1 MITNRGYNMNKKTSL
16 CFTGHRTEKLP
27 KTQGELEKLKQRVW
41 DEIDKAVSEGIDTF
55 YMGAC
60 YGFDLMCGDMVLV
73 RSRIIKPTDPQKIK
87 LIAVVPF
94 ENQAVKWSVS
104 DRDLYFT
111 TLSQCDEVITL
122 STHYHKDC
130 YKDRNQYMVDHSSR
144 VIAYHDGNMRSG
156 SGQTV
161 RMAEKQQ
168 LNIIN
173 LYE

>member
-1 MITNRGYNMNKKTSL
+1 MKKDTSL

-27 KTQGELEKLKQRVW
+27 KTQGELEILKQRLW
-41 DEIDKAVSEGIDTF
+41 DEIDKAVNEGIDTF

-60 YGFDLMCGDMVLV
+60 YGFDLLCGDMVLV
-73 RSRIIKPTDPQKIK
+73 RKKVTKPNDPPKIN
-87 LIAVVPF
+87 LIAVVPY
-94 ENQAVKWSVS
+94 ENQAVKWSVK
-104 DRDLYFT
+104 DRDLYFD

-122 STHYHKDC
+122 STKYHKDC

-144 VIAYHDGNMRSG
+144 MIAYHDGGRVSG

-168 LNIIN
+168 LHIIN